1 MTDKNLKMNTKQLLV
16 GPLIDDE
23 QEENQPCFG
32 GFSMNCYCQS
42 KTCLFLHP
50 DNKTALLFY

>member
-42 KTCLFLHP
+42 KMCLFLHP
-50 DNKTALLFY
+50 DNKIAL